1 MISELRQAKR
11 ITDYLP
17 IGVTAKNGKTGTMIA
32 GPFSGRIINI
42 SSTGACLLMSQVMI
56 NNYHVFHSTCED
68 DSFFLNLNIHLPPE
82 ISHFNIPSR
91 PVWLNLFFQDEIRAF
106 TMGVEFMTNPD
117 GQQMKQLLKSMA
129 RQQKKRG
136 RWWSLHLPKRTKSF
150 RFSHVH

>member
-56 NNYHVFHSTCED
+56 NNYHV
-68 DSFFLNLNIHLPPE
+68 L
-82 ISHFNIPSR
+82 
-91 PVWLNLFFQDEIRAF
+91 
-106 TMGVEFMTNPD
+106 EF
-117 GQQMKQLLKSMA
+117 
-129 RQQKKRG
+129 
-136 RWWSLHLPKRTKSF
+136 
-150 RFSHVH
+150 